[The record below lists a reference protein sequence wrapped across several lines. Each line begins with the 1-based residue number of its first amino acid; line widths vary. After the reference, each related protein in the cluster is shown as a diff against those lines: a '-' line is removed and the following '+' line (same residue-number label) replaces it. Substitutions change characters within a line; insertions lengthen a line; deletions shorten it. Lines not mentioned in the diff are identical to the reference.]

1 MDPDGSLFT
10 HSILAVQ
17 AASPTALAASIGLFL
32 LFLALC
38 AFFALCETAITEYS
52 ESRLE
57 KQAEDGDRH
66 AALFL
71 QLAEQY
77 SSLTTKVRT
86 GFVLSVMACEG
97 MLLFGPAQTLAAM
110 LVEVGMRRG
119 AAVSLSLAL
128 TILIGSAL
136 VLIAGYLLYR
146 INQPPAGQ
154 VSDYAEPASDFYL
167 QWQVPRTDGREWY
180 EFLTL
185 GNQDVPFP
193 FHTSLHL
200 TAPEK
205 IVTEGTDLHLAA
217 VHHAV
222 CGGLYVDYIR
232 FQADPEQGQAAGDT
246 ICRISTMA
254 PGFWTPRGIS
264 VGNEKSFVVNA
275 YHSGKEDQAEGTLL
289 YGLKEADGYSLVPHD
304 YLYIWSAFEEGRGYQ
319 TIYFFIKDGL
329 VAGISMELMQD
340 MGDFY
345 AAANNTSTFPV
356 DENGD
361 PDFSHRQELP
371 QEPIDATRQVYIAWN
386 QLVTNENL
394 SAEER
399 YAYRRDVFTNLP
411 DMDWQEFGKLG
422 GIDSSGTIFALLDWI
437 SQQEHY
443 SSGDIYFIQRGY
455 AARGIDGAYA
465 EDYCYLLSR
474 ALFSDPV
481 AYAKA
486 LARSTADDEAV
497 QTLIM
502 GGTAYGADYYPADCE
517 TAVSALDAAINANA
531 LTAEETGWAKLL
543 RYYLANPND
552 GYYAD
557 YPKTPA
563 ELEN

>member
-1 MDPDGSLFT
+1 MTLGQRISLYRKKLNISQEELGARLGVSRQAVSKWETDLSAPDLNN
-10 HSILAVQ
+10 L
-17 AASPTALAASIGLFL
+17 IGLARELGVSVAELTETPEEPSAAQDPALPPSPSQLETDASRRNASGTRWWAGLIIGAVL
-32 LFLALC
+32 LFL
-38 AFFALCETAITEYS
+38 S
-52 ESRLE
+52 
-57 KQAEDGDRH
+57 
-66 AALFL
+66 
-71 QLAEQY
+71 
-77 SSLTTKVRT
+77 
-86 GFVLSVMACEG
+86 
-97 MLLFGPAQTLAAM
+97 
-110 LVEVGMRRG
+110 
-119 AAVSLSLAL
+119 
-128 TILIGSAL
+128 
-136 VLIAGYLLYR
+136 AGYLLYR

-222 CGGLYVDYIR
+222 CGGLYVDYIHL
-232 FQADPEQGQAAGDT
+232 QADPEQGQAAGDT

-264 VGNEKSFVVNA
+264 VGNEKSFVVDA
-275 YHSGKEDQAEGTLL
+275 YHSGREDQADGTLL

-361 PDFSHRQELP
+361 PDFSHRQDLP

-399 YAYRRDVFTNLP
+399 YAFRRDVFTNLP
-411 DMDWQEFGKLG
+411 DMDWQEFGALG
-422 GIDSSGTIFALLDWI
+422 GIDSSGTIFALLDWL

>member
-1 MDPDGSLFT
+1 MTLGQRISLYRKRLHISQEELGARLGVSRQAVSKWETDLSTPDLNN
-10 HSILAVQ
+10 L
-17 AASPTALAASIGLFL
+17 IGLARELGVSMAELTETPEEPSAAQDPALPPSPSQLETDASRRNASGTRWWAGLIIGAVL
-32 LFLALC
+32 LFL
-38 AFFALCETAITEYS
+38 S
-52 ESRLE
+52 
-57 KQAEDGDRH
+57 
-66 AALFL
+66 
-71 QLAEQY
+71 
-77 SSLTTKVRT
+77 
-86 GFVLSVMACEG
+86 
-97 MLLFGPAQTLAAM
+97 
-110 LVEVGMRRG
+110 
-119 AAVSLSLAL
+119 
-128 TILIGSAL
+128 
-136 VLIAGYLLYR
+136 AGYLLYR

-222 CGGLYVDYIR
+222 CGGLYVDYIHL
-232 FQADPEQGQAAGDT
+232 QADPEQGQAAGDT

-264 VGNEKSFVVNA
+264 VGNEKSFVVDA

-345 AAANNTSTFPV
+345 ASANNTSTFPV

-361 PDFSHRQELP
+361 PDYSNRQDIYL
-371 QEPIDATRQVYIAWN
+371 EPVDATRQVYIAWN

-422 GIDSSGTIFALLDWI
+422 GIDSSGTIFALLDWL

-486 LARSTADDEAV
+486 LARSTADDEAM

-502 GGTAYGADYYPADCE
+502 GGTAYGADYYPTDCE

-543 RYYLANPND
+543 RYYLVTPSED
-552 GYYAD
+552 GSFAD

>member
-1 MDPDGSLFT
+1 MTLGQRISLYRKKLNISQEELGARLGVSRQAVSKWETDLSAPDLNN
-10 HSILAVQ
+10 L
-17 AASPTALAASIGLFL
+17 IGLARELGVSVAELTETPEEPSAAQDPALPPSPSQLETDASRRNASGTRWWAGLIIGAVL
-32 LFLALC
+32 LFL
-38 AFFALCETAITEYS
+38 S
-52 ESRLE
+52 
-57 KQAEDGDRH
+57 
-66 AALFL
+66 
-71 QLAEQY
+71 
-77 SSLTTKVRT
+77 
-86 GFVLSVMACEG
+86 
-97 MLLFGPAQTLAAM
+97 
-110 LVEVGMRRG
+110 
-119 AAVSLSLAL
+119 
-128 TILIGSAL
+128 
-136 VLIAGYLLYR
+136 AGYLLYR

-185 GNQDVPFP
+185 GTQAEPFP

-264 VGNEKSFVVNA
+264 VGNEKSFVVDA
-275 YHSGKEDQAEGTLL
+275 YHSGKEDQADGTLL

-361 PDFSHRQELP
+361 PDFSHRQDLP

-411 DMDWQEFGKLG
+411 DMDWQEFGALG
-422 GIDSSGTIFALLDWI
+422 GIDSSGTIFALLDWL

-455 AARGIDGAYA
+455 AARGIDGAYT

-486 LARSTADDEAV
+486 LARSTADDEAM

>member
-1 MDPDGSLFT
+1 MTLGQRISLYRKKLNISQEELGARLGVSQQAVSKWETDLSAPDLNN
-10 HSILAVQ
+10 L
-17 AASPTALAASIGLFL
+17 IGLARELGVSVAELTETPEEPSAAQDPALPPSPSQLETDASQRNASGTRWWAGLIIGAVL
-32 LFLALC
+32 LFL
-38 AFFALCETAITEYS
+38 S
-52 ESRLE
+52 
-57 KQAEDGDRH
+57 
-66 AALFL
+66 
-71 QLAEQY
+71 
-77 SSLTTKVRT
+77 
-86 GFVLSVMACEG
+86 
-97 MLLFGPAQTLAAM
+97 
-110 LVEVGMRRG
+110 
-119 AAVSLSLAL
+119 
-128 TILIGSAL
+128 
-136 VLIAGYLLYR
+136 AGYLLYR

-167 QWQVPRTDGREWY
+167 QWQVPRRDGREWY

-185 GNQDVPFP
+185 GTQAEPFP

-222 CGGLYVDYIR
+222 CGGLYVDYIHL
-232 FQADPEQGQAAGDT
+232 QADPEQGQAAGDT

-264 VGNEKSFVVNA
+264 VGVEKSFVVDA

-345 AAANNTSTFPV
+345 ASANNTSTFPV

-361 PDFSHRQELP
+361 PDYSNRQDLP

-411 DMDWQEFGKLG
+411 DMDWQEFGALG
-422 GIDSSGTIFALLDWI
+422 GIDSSGTIFALLDWL

-486 LARSTADDEAV
+486 LARSTTDDEAV

-517 TAVSALDAAINANA
+517 TAVSALDAAISANT

-543 RYYLANPND
+543 RYYLVTPSED
-552 GYYAD
+552 GSFAD

>member
-1 MDPDGSLFT
+1 MTLGQRISLYRKKLNISQEELGARLGVSRQAVSKWETDLSTPDLNN
-10 HSILAVQ
+10 L
-17 AASPTALAASIGLFL
+17 IGLARELGVSVAELTETPEEPSAAQDSALPPSPSQLETDASRRNASGTRWWAGLIIGAVL
-32 LFLALC
+32 LFL
-38 AFFALCETAITEYS
+38 S
-52 ESRLE
+52 
-57 KQAEDGDRH
+57 
-66 AALFL
+66 
-71 QLAEQY
+71 
-77 SSLTTKVRT
+77 
-86 GFVLSVMACEG
+86 
-97 MLLFGPAQTLAAM
+97 
-110 LVEVGMRRG
+110 
-119 AAVSLSLAL
+119 
-128 TILIGSAL
+128 
-136 VLIAGYLLYR
+136 AGYLLYR

-185 GNQDVPFP
+185 GTQAEPFP

-205 IVTEGTDLHLAA
+205 IVTDGTDLHLAA

-222 CGGLYVDYIR
+222 CGGLYVDYIHL
-232 FQADPEQGQAAGDT
+232 QADPEQGQAAGDT

-254 PGFWTPRGIS
+254 PRFWTPRGIS
-264 VGNEKSFVVNA
+264 VGNEKSFVVDA

-422 GIDSSGTIFALLDWI
+422 GIDSSGTIFALLDWL

-455 AARGIDGAYA
+455 AAHGIDGAYA

-502 GGTAYGADYYPADCE
+502 VGTAYGADYYPADCE
-517 TAVSALDAAINANA
+517 TAVSTLDAAINANA

>member
-1 MDPDGSLFT
+1 MTLGQRISLYRKKLNISQEELGARLGVSRQAVSKWETDLSAPDLNN
-10 HSILAVQ
+10 L
-17 AASPTALAASIGLFL
+17 IGLARELGVSVAELTETPEEPSAAQDPALPPSPSQLETDASRRNASGTRWWAGLIIGAVL
-32 LFLALC
+32 LFL
-38 AFFALCETAITEYS
+38 S
-52 ESRLE
+52 
-57 KQAEDGDRH
+57 
-66 AALFL
+66 
-71 QLAEQY
+71 
-77 SSLTTKVRT
+77 
-86 GFVLSVMACEG
+86 
-97 MLLFGPAQTLAAM
+97 
-110 LVEVGMRRG
+110 
-119 AAVSLSLAL
+119 
-128 TILIGSAL
+128 
-136 VLIAGYLLYR
+136 AGYLLYR

-222 CGGLYVDYIR
+222 CGGLYVDYIHL
-232 FQADPEQGQAAGDT
+232 QADPEQGQAAGDT

-264 VGNEKSFVVNA
+264 VGVEKSFVVDA
-275 YHSGKEDQAEGTLL
+275 YHSGKEDQADGTLL
-289 YGLKEADGYSLVPHD
+289 YGLKEDGYSLVPHD

-361 PDFSHRQELP
+361 PDFSHRQDLP

-411 DMDWQEFGKLG
+411 DMDWQEFGTLG
-422 GIDSSGTIFALLDWI
+422 GIDSSGTIFALLDWL

-517 TAVSALDAAINANA
+517 TAVSALDAAINANT

-543 RYYLANPND
+543 RYYLVNPNS

>member
-1 MDPDGSLFT
+1 MTLGQRISLYRKKLNISQEELGARLGVSRQAVSKWETNLSTPDTNNLLGLAREFSVSVAELTETPEEPSAAQDPALPPSPSQLETDASRRNASGTRWWAGL
-10 HSILAVQ
+10 IIGAV
-17 AASPTALAASIGLFL
+17 L
-32 LFLALC
+32 LFL
-38 AFFALCETAITEYS
+38 S
-52 ESRLE
+52 
-57 KQAEDGDRH
+57 
-66 AALFL
+66 
-71 QLAEQY
+71 
-77 SSLTTKVRT
+77 
-86 GFVLSVMACEG
+86 
-97 MLLFGPAQTLAAM
+97 
-110 LVEVGMRRG
+110 
-119 AAVSLSLAL
+119 
-128 TILIGSAL
+128 
-136 VLIAGYLLYR
+136 AGYLLYR

-185 GNQDVPFP
+185 GTQAEPFP

-200 TAPEK
+200 TAPEE

-222 CGGLYVDYIR
+222 CGRLYVDYIR

-264 VGNEKSFVVNA
+264 VGDEKSFVVDA
-275 YHSGKEDQAEGTLL
+275 YHSGREDQAEGTLL

-345 AAANNTSTFPV
+345 ASANNTSTFPV

-361 PDFSHRQELP
+361 PDYSNRQDIYL
-371 QEPIDATRQVYIAWN
+371 EPVDATRQVYIAWN

-422 GIDSSGTIFALLDWI
+422 GIDSSGTIFALLDWL

-455 AARGIDGAYA
+455 AAHGIDGAYA

-543 RYYLANPND
+543 RYYLVTPSED
-552 GYYAD
+552 GSFAD

>member
-1 MDPDGSLFT
+1 MTLGQRISLYRKKLNISQEELGARLGVSRQAVSKWETDLSAPDLNN
-10 HSILAVQ
+10 L
-17 AASPTALAASIGLFL
+17 IGLARELGVSVAELTETPEEPSAAQDPALPPSPSQLETDASRRNASGTRWWAGLIIGAVL
-32 LFLALC
+32 LFL
-38 AFFALCETAITEYS
+38 S
-52 ESRLE
+52 
-57 KQAEDGDRH
+57 
-66 AALFL
+66 
-71 QLAEQY
+71 
-77 SSLTTKVRT
+77 
-86 GFVLSVMACEG
+86 
-97 MLLFGPAQTLAAM
+97 
-110 LVEVGMRRG
+110 
-119 AAVSLSLAL
+119 
-128 TILIGSAL
+128 
-136 VLIAGYLLYR
+136 AGYLLYQ

-264 VGNEKSFVVNA
+264 VGNEKSFVVDA

-361 PDFSHRQELP
+361 PDFSHRQDLP

-411 DMDWQEFGKLG
+411 DMDWQEFGTLG
-422 GIDSSGTIFALLDWI
+422 GIDSSGTIFALLDWL

-557 YPKTPA
+557 YPKTPT

>member
-1 MDPDGSLFT
+1 MTLGQRISLYRKKLNISQEELGARLGVSRQAVSKWETDLSTPDLNN
-10 HSILAVQ
+10 L
-17 AASPTALAASIGLFL
+17 IGLARELGVSVAELTETPEEPSAAQDPALPPSPSQLEADASRRNASGTRWWAGLIIGAVL
-32 LFLALC
+32 LFL
-38 AFFALCETAITEYS
+38 S
-52 ESRLE
+52 
-57 KQAEDGDRH
+57 
-66 AALFL
+66 
-71 QLAEQY
+71 
-77 SSLTTKVRT
+77 
-86 GFVLSVMACEG
+86 
-97 MLLFGPAQTLAAM
+97 
-110 LVEVGMRRG
+110 
-119 AAVSLSLAL
+119 
-128 TILIGSAL
+128 
-136 VLIAGYLLYR
+136 AGYLLYR
-146 INQPPAGQ
+146 TNQPPAGQ

-222 CGGLYVDYIR
+222 CGGLYVDYIHL
-232 FQADPEQGQAAGDT
+232 QADPEQGQAAGDT

-264 VGNEKSFVVNA
+264 VGNEKSFVVDA

-304 YLYIWSAFEEGRGYQ
+304 YLYIWSTFEEGRGYQ

-361 PDFSHRQELP
+361 PDFSHRQDLP

-411 DMDWQEFGKLG
+411 DMDWQEFGTLG
-422 GIDSSGTIFALLDWI
+422 GIDSSGTIFALLDWL

-455 AARGIDGAYA
+455 AAHGIDGAYA

-481 AYAKA
+481 TYAKA

>member
-1 MDPDGSLFT
+1 MTLGQRISLYRKKLNISQEELGARLGVSRQAVSKWETDLSAPDLNN
-10 HSILAVQ
+10 L
-17 AASPTALAASIGLFL
+17 IGLAWELGVSVAELTETPEEPSAAQDPALPHSPSQLETDASRRNASGTRWWAGLIIGAVL
-32 LFLALC
+32 LFL
-38 AFFALCETAITEYS
+38 S
-52 ESRLE
+52 
-57 KQAEDGDRH
+57 
-66 AALFL
+66 
-71 QLAEQY
+71 
-77 SSLTTKVRT
+77 
-86 GFVLSVMACEG
+86 
-97 MLLFGPAQTLAAM
+97 
-110 LVEVGMRRG
+110 
-119 AAVSLSLAL
+119 
-128 TILIGSAL
+128 
-136 VLIAGYLLYR
+136 AGYLLYR

-185 GNQDVPFP
+185 GTQAEPFP

-222 CGGLYVDYIR
+222 CGGLYVDYIHL
-232 FQADPEQGQAAGDT
+232 QADPEQGQAAGDT

-264 VGNEKSFVVNA
+264 VGVEKSFVVDA

-361 PDFSHRQELP
+361 PNYSNRQDLS
-371 QEPIDATRQVYIAWN
+371 QEPVDATRQVYIAWN

-411 DMDWQEFGKLG
+411 DMDWQEFGALG
-422 GIDSSGTIFALLDWI
+422 GIDSSGTIFALLDWL

-517 TAVSALDAAINANA
+517 TAASALDAAINANA

-543 RYYLANPND
+543 RYYLVTPSED
-552 GYYAD
+552 GSFAD

>member
-1 MDPDGSLFT
+1 MTLGQRISLYRKKLNISQEELGARLGVSRQAVSKWETDLSAPDLNN
-10 HSILAVQ
+10 L
-17 AASPTALAASIGLFL
+17 IGLARELGVSVAELTETPEEPVTPKNTSKKWWFL
-32 LFLALC
+32 LSVC
-38 AFFALCETAITEYS
+38 
-52 ESRLE
+52 
-57 KQAEDGDRH
+57 
-66 AALFL
+66 
-71 QLAEQY
+71 
-77 SSLTTKVRT
+77 
-86 GFVLSVMACEG
+86 VL
-97 MLLFGPAQTLAAM
+97 LP
-110 LVEVGMRRG
+110 
-119 AAVSLSLAL
+119 
-128 TILIGSAL
+128 

-222 CGGLYVDYIR
+222 CGGLYVDYIHL
-232 FQADPEQGQAAGDT
+232 QADPEQGQAAGDT

-264 VGNEKSFVVNA
+264 VGNEKSFVVDA

-361 PDFSHRQELP
+361 PDFSHRQDLP
-371 QEPIDATRQVYIAWN
+371 QEPIDATRQVY
-386 QLVTNENL
+386 
-394 SAEER
+394 
-399 YAYRRDVFTNLP
+399 
-411 DMDWQEFGKLG
+411 MH
-422 GIDSSGTIFALLDWI
+422 GTSL
-437 SQQEHY
+437 
-443 SSGDIYFIQRGY
+443 
-455 AARGIDGAYA
+455 
-465 EDYCYLLSR
+465 
-474 ALFSDPV
+474 
-481 AYAKA
+481 
-486 LARSTADDEAV
+486 
-497 QTLIM
+497 
-502 GGTAYGADYYPADCE
+502 
-517 TAVSALDAAINANA
+517 
-531 LTAEETGWAKLL
+531 
-543 RYYLANPND
+543 
-552 GYYAD
+552 
-557 YPKTPA
+557 
-563 ELEN
+563 

>member
-1 MDPDGSLFT
+1 MTLGQRISLYRKKLNISQEELGARLGVSRQAVSKWETDLSTPDTNNLLGLAREFSVSVAELTETPEEPSAAQDPALPPSPSQLETDASRRNASGTRWWAGL
-10 HSILAVQ
+10 IIGAV
-17 AASPTALAASIGLFL
+17 L
-32 LFLALC
+32 LFL
-38 AFFALCETAITEYS
+38 S
-52 ESRLE
+52 
-57 KQAEDGDRH
+57 
-66 AALFL
+66 
-71 QLAEQY
+71 
-77 SSLTTKVRT
+77 
-86 GFVLSVMACEG
+86 
-97 MLLFGPAQTLAAM
+97 
-110 LVEVGMRRG
+110 
-119 AAVSLSLAL
+119 
-128 TILIGSAL
+128 
-136 VLIAGYLLYR
+136 AGYLLYR

-222 CGGLYVDYIR
+222 CGGLYVDYIHL
-232 FQADPEQGQAAGDT
+232 QADPEQGQAAGDT

-264 VGNEKSFVVNA
+264 VGNEKSFVVDA

-361 PDFSHRQELP
+361 PDFSHRQDLP

-411 DMDWQEFGKLG
+411 DMDWQEFGALG
-422 GIDSSGTIFALLDWI
+422 GIDSSGTIFALLDWL

-455 AARGIDGAYA
+455 AARGIDGTYA

-517 TAVSALDAAINANA
+517 TAVSALDAAISANT

>member
-1 MDPDGSLFT
+1 MTLGQRISLYRKKLNISQEELGARLGVSRQAVSKWETDLSAPDLNN
-10 HSILAVQ
+10 L
-17 AASPTALAASIGLFL
+17 IGLARELGVSVAELTETPEEPSAAQDPALPPSPSQLETDASRRNASGTRWWAGLIIGAVL
-32 LFLALC
+32 LFL
-38 AFFALCETAITEYS
+38 S
-52 ESRLE
+52 
-57 KQAEDGDRH
+57 
-66 AALFL
+66 
-71 QLAEQY
+71 
-77 SSLTTKVRT
+77 
-86 GFVLSVMACEG
+86 
-97 MLLFGPAQTLAAM
+97 
-110 LVEVGMRRG
+110 
-119 AAVSLSLAL
+119 
-128 TILIGSAL
+128 
-136 VLIAGYLLYR
+136 AGYLLYR

-222 CGGLYVDYIR
+222 CGGLYVDYIHL
-232 FQADPEQGQAAGDT
+232 QADPEQGQAAGDT

-264 VGNEKSFVVNA
+264 VGNEKSFVVDA

-289 YGLKEADGYSLVPHD
+289 YGLKEEDGYSLVPHD

-345 AAANNTSTFPV
+345 AAANNTSAFPV

-411 DMDWQEFGKLG
+411 DMDWQEFGALG
-422 GIDSSGTIFALLDWI
+422 GIDSSGTIFALLDWL

-531 LTAEETGWAKLL
+531 LTAEETDWAKLL
-543 RYYLANPND
+543 RYYLVTPSED
-552 GYYAD
+552 GSFAD

>member
-1 MDPDGSLFT
+1 MTLGQRISLYRKKLNISQEELGARLGVSRQAVSKWETDLSAPDLNN
-10 HSILAVQ
+10 L
-17 AASPTALAASIGLFL
+17 IGLARELGVSVAELTKTPEEPSAAQDPALLPSPSQLETDASRRNVSGTRWWAGLIIGAVL
-32 LFLALC
+32 LFL
-38 AFFALCETAITEYS
+38 S
-52 ESRLE
+52 
-57 KQAEDGDRH
+57 
-66 AALFL
+66 
-71 QLAEQY
+71 
-77 SSLTTKVRT
+77 
-86 GFVLSVMACEG
+86 
-97 MLLFGPAQTLAAM
+97 
-110 LVEVGMRRG
+110 
-119 AAVSLSLAL
+119 
-128 TILIGSAL
+128 
-136 VLIAGYLLYR
+136 AGYLLYR

-185 GNQDVPFP
+185 GTQAEPFP

-222 CGGLYVDYIR
+222 CGGLYVDYIHL
-232 FQADPEQGQAAGDT
+232 QADPEQGQAAGDT

-264 VGNEKSFVVNA
+264 VGNEKSFVVDA

-345 AAANNTSTFPV
+345 ASANNTSTFPV

-361 PDFSHRQELP
+361 PDFSNRQDIYL
-371 QEPIDATRQVYIAWN
+371 EPVDATRQVYIAWN

-411 DMDWQEFGKLG
+411 DMDWQEFGELG
-422 GIDSSGTIFALLDWI
+422 GIDSSGTIFALLDWL

-455 AARGIDGAYA
+455 AAHGIDGAYA

-486 LARSTADDEAV
+486 LARSTADDEAM

-543 RYYLANPND
+543 RYYLVTPSED
-552 GYYAD
+552 GSFAD

>member
-1 MDPDGSLFT
+1 MTLGQRISLYRKKLNISQEELGARLGVSRQAVSKWETDLSTPDTNNLLGLAREFSVSVAELTETPEEPSAAQDPALPPSPSQLETDASRRNASGTRWWAGL
-10 HSILAVQ
+10 IIGAV
-17 AASPTALAASIGLFL
+17 L
-32 LFLALC
+32 LFL
-38 AFFALCETAITEYS
+38 S
-52 ESRLE
+52 
-57 KQAEDGDRH
+57 
-66 AALFL
+66 
-71 QLAEQY
+71 
-77 SSLTTKVRT
+77 
-86 GFVLSVMACEG
+86 
-97 MLLFGPAQTLAAM
+97 
-110 LVEVGMRRG
+110 
-119 AAVSLSLAL
+119 
-128 TILIGSAL
+128 
-136 VLIAGYLLYR
+136 AGYLLYR

-222 CGGLYVDYIR
+222 CGGLYVDYIHL
-232 FQADPEQGQAAGDT
+232 QADPEQGQAAGDT

-264 VGNEKSFVVNA
+264 VGNEKSFVVDA

-361 PDFSHRQELP
+361 PDFSHRQDLP
-371 QEPIDATRQVYIAWN
+371 QEQVDATRQVYIAWN

-422 GIDSSGTIFALLDWI
+422 GIDSSGTIFALLDWL

-455 AARGIDGAYA
+455 AARGIDGAYT

>member
-1 MDPDGSLFT
+1 MTLGQRISQHRKRLHISQEELGARLGVSRQAVSKWETDLSAPDLNN
-10 HSILAVQ
+10 L
-17 AASPTALAASIGLFL
+17 IGLARELGVSVAELTETPEEPSAAQDPAFPPSPSQLETDASRRNASGTRWWAGLIIGAVL
-32 LFLALC
+32 LFL
-38 AFFALCETAITEYS
+38 S
-52 ESRLE
+52 
-57 KQAEDGDRH
+57 
-66 AALFL
+66 
-71 QLAEQY
+71 
-77 SSLTTKVRT
+77 
-86 GFVLSVMACEG
+86 
-97 MLLFGPAQTLAAM
+97 
-110 LVEVGMRRG
+110 
-119 AAVSLSLAL
+119 
-128 TILIGSAL
+128 
-136 VLIAGYLLYR
+136 AGYLLYR
-146 INQPPAGQ
+146 ISQPSLGQ
-154 VSDYAEPASDFYL
+154 VGDLALPVSDFYL
-167 QWQVPRTDGREWY
+167 EWHVPRRDGREWH

-185 GNQDVPFP
+185 GTQAEPFP

-222 CGGLYVDYIR
+222 CGRLYVDYIHL
-232 FQADPEQGQAAGDT
+232 QADPEQGQAAGDT

-361 PDFSHRQELP
+361 PDFSHRQDLP

-399 YAYRRDVFTNLP
+399 YAYHRDVFTNLP

-422 GIDSSGTIFALLDWI
+422 GIDSSGTIFALLDWL

-517 TAVSALDAAINANA
+517 TAVSALDAAISANT

>member
-1 MDPDGSLFT
+1 MTLGQRISLYRKKLNISQEELGARLGVSRQAVSKWETDLSAPDLNN
-10 HSILAVQ
+10 L
-17 AASPTALAASIGLFL
+17 IGLARELGVSVAELTETPEEPSAAQDPALPPSPSQLETDASRRNAPGTRWWAGLIIGAVL
-32 LFLALC
+32 LFL
-38 AFFALCETAITEYS
+38 S
-52 ESRLE
+52 
-57 KQAEDGDRH
+57 
-66 AALFL
+66 
-71 QLAEQY
+71 
-77 SSLTTKVRT
+77 
-86 GFVLSVMACEG
+86 
-97 MLLFGPAQTLAAM
+97 
-110 LVEVGMRRG
+110 
-119 AAVSLSLAL
+119 
-128 TILIGSAL
+128 
-136 VLIAGYLLYR
+136 AGYLLYR

-185 GNQDVPFP
+185 GTQAEPFP

-222 CGGLYVDYIR
+222 CGGLYVDYIHL
-232 FQADPEQGQAAGDT
+232 QADPEQGQAAGDT

-264 VGNEKSFVVNA
+264 VGNEKSFVVDA
-275 YHSGKEDQAEGTLL
+275 YHSDKEDQAEGTLL

-361 PDFSHRQELP
+361 PDFSHRQDLP

-411 DMDWQEFGKLG
+411 DMDWQEFGALG
-422 GIDSSGTIFALLDWI
+422 DIDSSGTIFALLDWL

-455 AARGIDGAYA
+455 AAHGIDGAYA

-517 TAVSALDAAINANA
+517 TAVSALDAAISANT

-543 RYYLANPND
+543 RYYLVTPSED
-552 GYYAD
+552 GSFAD

>member
-1 MDPDGSLFT
+1 MTLGQRISLYRKKLNISQEELGARLGVSRQAVSKWETDQSVPDMNNL
-10 HSILAVQ
+10 L
-17 AASPTALAASIGLFL
+17 ALAREFSVSVAELTETPEEAAPDADGVENPPTSLSNFPHRPKSRLLWIILGIFILLILIMLLLSASKPSESVTPDPITPPIN
-32 LFLALC
+32 A
-38 AFFALCETAITEYS
+38 AEAKTPSSDFALI
-52 ESRLE
+52 LDW
-57 KQAEDGDRH
+57 AEDGS
-66 AALFL
+66 FL
-71 QLAEQY
+71 ELGSQ
-77 SSLTTKVRT
+77 
-86 GFVLSVMACEG
+86 EG
-97 MLLFGPAQTLAAM
+97 EYPFGTP
-110 LVEVGMRRG
+110 
-119 AAVSLSLAL
+119 LSLDGEETVVKGDNWETVHRIDNLNTGGIRLTYAHMDGQPD
-128 TILIGSAL
+128 TILKL
-136 VLIAGYLLYR
+136 
-146 INQPPAGQ
+146 
-154 VSDYAEPASDFYL
+154 E
-167 QWQVPRTDGREWY
+167 
-180 EFLTL
+180 
-185 GNQDVPFP
+185 
-193 FHTSLHL
+193 
-200 TAPEK
+200 
-205 IVTEGTDLHLAA
+205 AA
-217 VHHAV
+217 
-222 CGGLYVDYIR
+222 YTK
-232 FQADPEQGQAAGDT
+232 E
-246 ICRISTMA
+246 IS
-254 PGFWTPRGIS
+254 TPRGIH
-264 VGNEKSFVVNA
+264 VGSTKAEVVGA
-275 YHSGKEDQAEGTLL
+275 YGMDLVYCFKEEGSDILAEHD
-289 YGLKEADGYSLVPHD
+289 YFYAYQPKEAFSNS
-304 YLYIWSAFEEGRGYQ
+304 IC
-319 TIYFFIKDGL
+319 FFMEDGL
-329 VAGISMELMQD
+329 VSGIRVENMLDAGNDAYAVNNISI
-340 MGDFY
+340 
-345 AAANNTSTFPV
+345 FPIQR
-356 DENGD
+356 NGD
-361 PDFSHRQELP
+361 PDYSNRQDIY
-371 QEPIDATRQVYIAWN
+371 QEPVDATRQVYIAWN

-422 GIDSSGTIFALLDWI
+422 GIDSSGTIFALLDWL

-563 ELEN
+563 ELTD

>member
-1 MDPDGSLFT
+1 MTLGQRISLYRKKLNISQEELGARLGVSRQAVSKWETDLSAPDLNN
-10 HSILAVQ
+10 L
-17 AASPTALAASIGLFL
+17 IGLARELGVSVAELTETPEEPSAAQDPALPPSPSQLETDASRRNASGTRWWAGLIIGAVL
-32 LFLALC
+32 LFL
-38 AFFALCETAITEYS
+38 S
-52 ESRLE
+52 
-57 KQAEDGDRH
+57 
-66 AALFL
+66 
-71 QLAEQY
+71 
-77 SSLTTKVRT
+77 
-86 GFVLSVMACEG
+86 
-97 MLLFGPAQTLAAM
+97 
-110 LVEVGMRRG
+110 
-119 AAVSLSLAL
+119 
-128 TILIGSAL
+128 
-136 VLIAGYLLYR
+136 AGYLLYR

-185 GNQDVPFP
+185 GTQAEPFP

-264 VGNEKSFVVNA
+264 VGNEKSFVVDA

-340 MGDFY
+340 TGDFY

-361 PDFSHRQELP
+361 PDFSHRQDLP

-411 DMDWQEFGKLG
+411 DMDWQEFGTLG
-422 GIDSSGTIFALLDWI
+422 GIDSSGTIFALLDWL

-455 AARGIDGAYA
+455 AARGIDGAYT

-552 GYYAD
+552 SYYAD

>member
-1 MDPDGSLFT
+1 
-10 HSILAVQ
+10 
-17 AASPTALAASIGLFL
+17 
-32 LFLALC
+32 
-38 AFFALCETAITEYS
+38 
-52 ESRLE
+52 
-57 KQAEDGDRH
+57 
-66 AALFL
+66 
-71 QLAEQY
+71 
-77 SSLTTKVRT
+77 
-86 GFVLSVMACEG
+86 
-97 MLLFGPAQTLAAM
+97 
-110 LVEVGMRRG
+110 
-119 AAVSLSLAL
+119 
-128 TILIGSAL
+128 
-136 VLIAGYLLYR
+136 
-146 INQPPAGQ
+146 
-154 VSDYAEPASDFYL
+154 
-167 QWQVPRTDGREWY
+167 
-180 EFLTL
+180 
-185 GNQDVPFP
+185 
-193 FHTSLHL
+193 
-200 TAPEK
+200 
-205 IVTEGTDLHLAA
+205 
-217 VHHAV
+217 
-222 CGGLYVDYIR
+222 
-232 FQADPEQGQAAGDT
+232 
-246 ICRISTMA
+246 
-254 PGFWTPRGIS
+254 
-264 VGNEKSFVVNA
+264 
-275 YHSGKEDQAEGTLL
+275 
-289 YGLKEADGYSLVPHD
+289 
-304 YLYIWSAFEEGRGYQ
+304 
-319 TIYFFIKDGL
+319 
-329 VAGISMELMQD
+329 MELMQD

-371 QEPIDATRQVYIAWN
+371 QEPVDATRQVYIAWN

-422 GIDSSGTIFALLDWI
+422 GIDSSGTIFALMDWL

-543 RYYLANPND
+543 RYYLVNPNS

>member
-1 MDPDGSLFT
+1 MTLGQRISLYRKKLNISQEELGARLGVSRQAVSKWETDLSAPDLNN
-10 HSILAVQ
+10 L
-17 AASPTALAASIGLFL
+17 IGLARELGVSVAELTETPEEPSAAQDPALPPSPSQLETDASRRNASGTCWWAGLIIGAVL
-32 LFLALC
+32 LFL
-38 AFFALCETAITEYS
+38 S
-52 ESRLE
+52 
-57 KQAEDGDRH
+57 
-66 AALFL
+66 
-71 QLAEQY
+71 
-77 SSLTTKVRT
+77 
-86 GFVLSVMACEG
+86 
-97 MLLFGPAQTLAAM
+97 
-110 LVEVGMRRG
+110 
-119 AAVSLSLAL
+119 
-128 TILIGSAL
+128 
-136 VLIAGYLLYR
+136 AGYLLYR

-222 CGGLYVDYIR
+222 CGGLYVDYIHL
-232 FQADPEQGQAAGDT
+232 QADPEQGQAAGDT

-275 YHSGKEDQAEGTLL
+275 YHSGREDQAEGTLL

-340 MGDFY
+340 TGDFY

-361 PDFSHRQELP
+361 PDFSHRQDLP
-371 QEPIDATRQVYIAWN
+371 QEPVDATRQVYIAWN

-399 YAYRRDVFTNLP
+399 YADRRDVFTNLP
-411 DMDWQEFGKLG
+411 DLDWQEFGALG
-422 GIDSSGTIFALLDWI
+422 GIDSSGTIFALLDWL

-455 AARGIDGAYA
+455 AAHGIDGAYA

-517 TAVSALDAAINANA
+517 TAVSALDAAINANT
-531 LTAEETGWAKLL
+531 LTAEETGWVKLL

>member
-1 MDPDGSLFT
+1 MTLGQRISLYRKKLNISQEELGARLGVSRQAVSKWETDLSAPDLNN
-10 HSILAVQ
+10 L
-17 AASPTALAASIGLFL
+17 IGLARELGVSVAELTETPEEPSAAQDPALPPSPSQLETDASRRNASGTRWWAGLIIGAVL
-32 LFLALC
+32 LFL
-38 AFFALCETAITEYS
+38 S
-52 ESRLE
+52 
-57 KQAEDGDRH
+57 
-66 AALFL
+66 
-71 QLAEQY
+71 
-77 SSLTTKVRT
+77 
-86 GFVLSVMACEG
+86 
-97 MLLFGPAQTLAAM
+97 
-110 LVEVGMRRG
+110 
-119 AAVSLSLAL
+119 
-128 TILIGSAL
+128 
-136 VLIAGYLLYR
+136 AGYLLYR
-146 INQPPAGQ
+146 INQPSLGQ

-222 CGGLYVDYIR
+222 CGGLYVDYIHL
-232 FQADPEQGQAAGDT
+232 QADPEQGQAAGDT

-254 PGFWTPRGIS
+254 PRFWTPRGIS
-264 VGNEKSFVVNA
+264 VGNEKSFVVDA

-361 PDFSHRQELP
+361 PDYSNRQDIYL
-371 QEPIDATRQVYIAWN
+371 EPIDATRQVYIAWN

-411 DMDWQEFGKLG
+411 DMDWQEFGTLG
-422 GIDSSGTIFALLDWI
+422 GIDSSGTIFALLDWL

-481 AYAKA
+481 AYAKE

-517 TAVSALDAAINANA
+517 TAVSDLDAAINANA
-531 LTAEETGWAKLL
+531 LTAEETGWVKLL
-543 RYYLANPND
+543 RYYLVTPSED
-552 GYYAD
+552 GSFAD

>member
-1 MDPDGSLFT
+1 MTLGQRISLYRKKLNISQEELGARLGVSRQAVSKWETDLSTPDTNNLLG
-10 HSILAVQ
+10 LAREFSVSVAELTETPEEPS
-17 AASPTALAASIGLFL
+17 AAQEPALPPSPSQLETDASRRNASGTRWWAGLIIGAVL
-32 LFLALC
+32 LFL
-38 AFFALCETAITEYS
+38 S
-52 ESRLE
+52 
-57 KQAEDGDRH
+57 
-66 AALFL
+66 
-71 QLAEQY
+71 
-77 SSLTTKVRT
+77 
-86 GFVLSVMACEG
+86 
-97 MLLFGPAQTLAAM
+97 
-110 LVEVGMRRG
+110 
-119 AAVSLSLAL
+119 
-128 TILIGSAL
+128 
-136 VLIAGYLLYR
+136 AGYLLYR

-222 CGGLYVDYIR
+222 CGGLYVDYIHL
-232 FQADPEQGQAAGDT
+232 QADPEQGQAAGDT

-264 VGNEKSFVVNA
+264 VGNEKSFVVDA

-361 PDFSHRQELP
+361 PDFSHRQDLP

>member
-1 MDPDGSLFT
+1 MTLGQRISLYRKKLNISQEELGARLGVSRQAVSKWETDLSTPDLNN
-10 HSILAVQ
+10 L
-17 AASPTALAASIGLFL
+17 IGLARELGVSVAELTETPEEPSAAQDPALPPSPSQLETDASRRNASGTRWWAGLIIGAVL
-32 LFLALC
+32 LFL
-38 AFFALCETAITEYS
+38 S
-52 ESRLE
+52 
-57 KQAEDGDRH
+57 
-66 AALFL
+66 
-71 QLAEQY
+71 
-77 SSLTTKVRT
+77 
-86 GFVLSVMACEG
+86 
-97 MLLFGPAQTLAAM
+97 
-110 LVEVGMRRG
+110 
-119 AAVSLSLAL
+119 
-128 TILIGSAL
+128 
-136 VLIAGYLLYR
+136 AGYLLYR

-222 CGGLYVDYIR
+222 CGGLYVDYIHL
-232 FQADPEQGQAAGDT
+232 QADPEQGQAAGDT

-275 YHSGKEDQAEGTLL
+275 YHFGKEDQAEGTLL

-361 PDFSHRQELP
+361 PDFSHRQDLP
-371 QEPIDATRQVYIAWN
+371 QEPVDATRQVYIAWN

-411 DMDWQEFGKLG
+411 DMDWQEFGTLG
-422 GIDSSGTIFALLDWI
+422 GIDSSGTIFALLDWL

-517 TAVSALDAAINANA
+517 TAVSALDAAISANT

>member
-1 MDPDGSLFT
+1 M
-10 HSILAVQ
+10 
-17 AASPTALAASIGLFL
+17 
-32 LFLALC
+32 
-38 AFFALCETAITEYS
+38 
-52 ESRLE
+52 
-57 KQAEDGDRH
+57 
-66 AALFL
+66 
-71 QLAEQY
+71 
-77 SSLTTKVRT
+77 
-86 GFVLSVMACEG
+86 
-97 MLLFGPAQTLAAM
+97 
-110 LVEVGMRRG
+110 
-119 AAVSLSLAL
+119 
-128 TILIGSAL
+128 
-136 VLIAGYLLYR
+136 
-146 INQPPAGQ
+146 
-154 VSDYAEPASDFYL
+154 
-167 QWQVPRTDGREWY
+167 
-180 EFLTL
+180 
-185 GNQDVPFP
+185 PFP

-222 CGGLYVDYIR
+222 CGGLYVDYIHL
-232 FQADPEQGQAAGDT
+232 QADPEQGQAAGDT

-264 VGNEKSFVVNA
+264 VGNEKSFVVDA

-411 DMDWQEFGKLG
+411 DMDWQEFGALG
-422 GIDSSGTIFALLDWI
+422 GIDSSGTIFALLDWL

-455 AARGIDGAYA
+455 AAHGIDGAYA

-517 TAVSALDAAINANA
+517 TAVSALDAAISANT

-543 RYYLANPND
+543 RYYLVNPNS

>member
-1 MDPDGSLFT
+1 MDKLRNLFESYTGQKVSDTEELNSSGSNRRYFRLKGGNI
-10 HSILAVQ
+10 SIIGVIGTSREENNAFISLSAHFLSKGIKVPKVLAVSEDGMRYIQ
-17 AASPTALAASIGLFL
+17 EDLGDDQLYKVVSQGRESG
-32 LFLALC
+32 
-38 AFFALCETAITEYS
+38 EYS
-52 ESRLE
+52 SYECRLLCRAME
-57 KQAEDGDRH
+57 MLPKLQFKGAEGLDW
-66 AALFL
+66 
-71 QLAEQY
+71 
-77 SSLTTKVRT
+77 
-86 GFVLSVMACEG
+86 SVCY
-97 MLLFGPAQTLAAM
+97 P
-110 LVEVGMRRG
+110 
-119 AAVSLSLAL
+119 
-128 TILIGSAL
+128 
-136 VLIAGYLLYR
+136 
-146 INQPPAGQ
+146 
-154 VSDYAEPASDFYL
+154 EPAFNERMILFDLNYFKYCFLKATGLEFNEVKLQDDFERL
-167 QWQVPRTDGREWY
+167 KTD
-180 EFLTL
+180 
-185 GNQDVPFP
+185 
-193 FHTSLHL
+193 
-200 TAPEK
+200 
-205 IVTEGTDLHLAA
+205 
-217 VHHAV
+217 
-222 CGGLYVDYIR
+222 
-232 FQADPEQGQAAGDT
+232 
-246 ICRISTMA
+246 
-254 PGFWTPRGIS
+254 
-264 VGNEKSFVVNA
+264 
-275 YHSGKEDQAEGTLL
+275 
-289 YGLKEADGYSLVPHD
+289 
-304 YLYIWSAFEEGRGYQ
+304 
-319 TIYFFIKDGL
+319 
-329 VAGISMELMQD
+329 LMQD

-361 PDFSHRQELP
+361 PDFSHRQDLP

-422 GIDSSGTIFALLDWI
+422 GIDSSGTIFALLDWL

>member
-1 MDPDGSLFT
+1 MTLGQRISLYRKKLNISQEELGARLGVSRQAVSKWETDLSAPDLNN
-10 HSILAVQ
+10 L
-17 AASPTALAASIGLFL
+17 IGLARELGVSVAELTETPEEPAPPKNTSKKWWFL
-32 LFLALC
+32 LSVC
-38 AFFALCETAITEYS
+38 
-52 ESRLE
+52 
-57 KQAEDGDRH
+57 
-66 AALFL
+66 
-71 QLAEQY
+71 
-77 SSLTTKVRT
+77 
-86 GFVLSVMACEG
+86 VL
-97 MLLFGPAQTLAAM
+97 LP
-110 LVEVGMRRG
+110 
-119 AAVSLSLAL
+119 
-128 TILIGSAL
+128 
-136 VLIAGYLLYR
+136 VLIAGFLLYR
-146 INQPPAGQ
+146 ASQPSLGQ
-154 VSDYAEPASDFYL
+154 VGDLARPVSDFYL
-167 QWQVPRTDGREWY
+167 EWQVPRRDGREWY

-222 CGGLYVDYIR
+222 CGGLYVDYIHL
-232 FQADPEQGQAAGDT
+232 QADPEQGQAAGDT

-361 PDFSHRQELP
+361 PDFSHRQDLP

-422 GIDSSGTIFALLDWI
+422 STDDNFTTSEAFMSWLAG
-437 SQQEHY
+437 QESY
-443 SSGDIYFIQRGY
+443 SDAEILHIQWGCT
-455 AARGIDGAYA
+455 AKGLDGAYS
-465 EDYCYLLSR
+465 ESYDEILCN
-474 ALFSDPV
+474 ALFYDPV
-481 AYAKA
+481 TYAKM
-486 LARSTADDEAV
+486 LAYPGVMDDETRWSAITGAV
-497 QTLIM
+497 FDGELFPEKER
-502 GGTAYGADYYPADCE
+502 TAAK
-517 TAVSALDAAINANA
+517 SLDTAINANA

-543 RYYLANPND
+543 RYYLVTPSED
-552 GYYAD
+552 GSFAD

>member
-1 MDPDGSLFT
+1 MTLGQRISQHRKRLHISQEELGARLGVSRQAVSKWETDLSAPDLNN
-10 HSILAVQ
+10 L
-17 AASPTALAASIGLFL
+17 IGLARELGVSVAELTETPEEPSAAQDPAFPPSPSQLETDASRRNASGTRWWAGLIIGAVL
-32 LFLALC
+32 LFL
-38 AFFALCETAITEYS
+38 S
-52 ESRLE
+52 
-57 KQAEDGDRH
+57 
-66 AALFL
+66 
-71 QLAEQY
+71 
-77 SSLTTKVRT
+77 
-86 GFVLSVMACEG
+86 
-97 MLLFGPAQTLAAM
+97 
-110 LVEVGMRRG
+110 
-119 AAVSLSLAL
+119 
-128 TILIGSAL
+128 
-136 VLIAGYLLYR
+136 AGYLLYR

-222 CGGLYVDYIR
+222 CGGLYVDYIHL
-232 FQADPEQGQAAGDT
+232 QADPEQGQAAGDT

-264 VGNEKSFVVNA
+264 VGNEKSFVVGA

-345 AAANNTSTFPV
+345 ASANNTSTFPV

-361 PDFSHRQELP
+361 PDFSHRQDLP

-411 DMDWQEFGKLG
+411 DMDWQEFGTLG
-422 GIDSSGTIFALLDWI
+422 GIDSSGTIFALLDWL

-455 AARGIDGAYA
+455 AAHGIDGAYA